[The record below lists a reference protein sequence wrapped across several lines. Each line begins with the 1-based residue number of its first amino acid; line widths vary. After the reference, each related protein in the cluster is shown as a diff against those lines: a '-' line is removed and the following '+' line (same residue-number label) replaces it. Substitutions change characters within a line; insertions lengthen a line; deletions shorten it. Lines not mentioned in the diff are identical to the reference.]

1 MAVLIF
7 FDQLTKYLARRD
19 LADEPFTIID
29 KVFKLK
35 LISNKGAAWGIL
47 QGRVSI
53 LSVISIV
60 LVAVLV
66 YFFLRIPEDKK
77 FHIIRVLFIFVCAGA
92 LGNLIDRFW
101 MGGVTDFLYIE
112 LIDFPVFNVADIY
125 ITFAMFAVFILFV
138 FIYKDEDLD
147 FFTFGK
153 PKPKENTGKTD
164 PEAGNDEN
172 NTEVNGENV
181 EQGNTD
187 KNASEVDN
195 G

>member
-1 MAVLIF
+1 MGYVSG
-7 FDQLTKYLARRD
+7 QSKY
-19 LADEPFTIID
+19 I
-29 KVFKLK
+29 VFYKHSSYGCPY
-35 LISNKGAAWGIL
+35 I
-47 QGRVSI
+47 
-53 LSVISIV
+53 
-60 LVAVLV
+60 
-66 YFFLRIPEDKK
+66 FLRKDTGGKK
-77 FHIIRVLFIFVCAGA
+77 VSFVKGTFHICLFGSAWKPHRQVYQGY
-92 LGNLIDRFW
+92 
-101 MGGVTDFLYIE
+101 VTDFLYIE
-112 LIDFPVFNVADIY
+112 LIDFPIFNVADIY

-153 PKPKENTGKTD
+153 PKPKENTGKSD